1 METLR
6 QEIKNKQG
14 EKLVCELNISEPETS
29 KPLVLI
35 LHALTGKKEN
45 STISFIAKSL
55 PSQGYNTLQFDF
67 SGHGESQGKLEDATV
82 TKQLEDISAVL
93 QQIKQANIS
102 KLILIGN
109 SFSVITALAFAKNN
123 KNVAGLILIS
133 GRAHYLKYIETL
145 EKVGDKYRLFGEAL
159 ADKSFV
165 EDYKQYDP
173 LANIKSAT
181 CPVLVI
187 HGEKDDVIPK
197 EDAEL
202 LYKSSP
208 SSKGLFI
215 VPGAG
220 HRFMEIEQKQK
231 ALDRIIQFLNANFS
245 QL

>member
-1 METLR
+1 METIR

-14 EKLVCELNISEPETS
+14 EKLACELNISEPETS

-55 PSQGYNTLQFDF
+55 PSKGYNTLQFDF

-82 TKQLEDISAVL
+82 TKQLADINAVL
-93 QQIKQANIS
+93 QQIKPANINP
-102 KLILIGN
+102 LILIGN

-123 KNVAGLILIS
+123 KSVTGLILIS

-145 EKVGDKYRLFGEAL
+145 EKVGDKYRLFGESL

-173 LANIKSAT
+173 LVNIKLVT
-181 CPVLVI
+181 CPVLII

-202 LYKSSP
+202 LFKSSP
-208 SSKGLFI
+208 SSKDLFI
-215 VPGAG
+215 VPSAG
-220 HRFMEIEQKQK
+220 HRFTEIEQKQK
-231 ALDRIIQFLNANFS
+231 ALDRIVHFLNANFS